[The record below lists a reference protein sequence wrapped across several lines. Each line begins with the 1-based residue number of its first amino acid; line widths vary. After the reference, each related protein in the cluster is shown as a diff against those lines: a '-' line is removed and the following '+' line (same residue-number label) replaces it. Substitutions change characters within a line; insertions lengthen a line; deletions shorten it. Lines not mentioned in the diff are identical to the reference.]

1 MPHAEIIV
9 LQEINGSIGRSR
21 GLQAPEFK
29 SKNPTAFR
37 PGSGVRT
44 QRGQRRL
51 TRSHLLCEI
60 GAMPYK
66 GKIELAGERKIRLR
80 NKPHYRLA
88 HWPIWIWVFFLAP
101 GPLTFS
107 LFDRGFHWVNW
118 AWLAAVLIGTGIA
131 GVFGQLP
138 GVEPAPYILR
148 FDEDKPNPLY
158 RRVCYTF
165 AWNAVLNFALLN
177 MAGLAYAVVTGVWRL
192 KQIYLYAYS
201 PLCAVILLL
210 GIVGKLPRVG
220 PSTKGEGTERRYFY
234 GSVWA
239 VTAAQTVLLIL
250 WKTLP
255 ATRAGSLIKLVVF
268 VGVLAIMGFAAARG
282 VLPRTRPILPGELMV
297 SD

>member
-1 MPHAEIIV
+1 
-9 LQEINGSIGRSR
+9 
-21 GLQAPEFK
+21 
-29 SKNPTAFR
+29 
-37 PGSGVRT
+37 
-44 QRGQRRL
+44 
-51 TRSHLLCEI
+51 
-60 GAMPYK
+60 MPYS
-66 GKIELAGERKIRLR
+66 GKLEYAGERKVRTK

-107 LFDRGFHWVNW
+107 LFAGGFHWVNW
-118 AWLAAVLIGTGIA
+118 TWLAVVLIGTGIA
-131 GVFGQLP
+131 GRFGQLP

-177 MAGLAYAVVTGVWRL
+177 LASLVYAAATGHWYI
-192 KQIYLYAYS
+192 KQIYYYAYS

-220 PSTKGEGTERRYFY
+220 LSTKGEGTERRYFY

-239 VTAAQTVLLIL
+239 VTAAQTALLVI
-250 WKTLP
+250 WKMLP
-255 ATRAGSLIKLVVF
+255 SAISVTRTGSVIKLIVF
-268 VGVLAIMGFAAARG
+268 VGVLAAMGFAASRG
-282 VLPRTRPILPGELMV
+282 ILPRTRPILPGELMV

>member
-1 MPHAEIIV
+1 
-9 LQEINGSIGRSR
+9 
-21 GLQAPEFK
+21 
-29 SKNPTAFR
+29 
-37 PGSGVRT
+37 
-44 QRGQRRL
+44 
-51 TRSHLLCEI
+51 
-60 GAMPYK
+60 MPYT
-66 GKIELAGERKIRLR
+66 GKIEYAGERKIRTR
-80 NKPHYRLA
+80 NKRYYRLA

-107 LFDRGFHWVNW
+107 VFSRGFHWVNW
-118 AWLAAVLIGTGIA
+118 AWLATVLIGTGVA
-131 GVFGQLP
+131 GFYGQLP

-177 MAGLAYAVVTGVWRL
+177 LAGLFYAAATGIWRL

-201 PLCAVILLL
+201 PLCALILLL
-210 GIVGKLPRVG
+210 GMLGKLPRVA

-239 VTAAQTVLLIL
+239 VTAAQTVLLVL

-255 ATRAGSLIKLVVF
+255 ETRNGSLIKLIVF
-268 VGVLAIMGFAAARG
+268 VSVLVIFGFAASRG
-282 VLPRTRPILPGELMV
+282 MLPRTRPILPGEVMT
-297 SD
+297 D